1 MQALLPLFTAN
12 ILPIFLT
19 AGAGFLL
26 GRFVDVEPRTVSR
39 VCFYIFSPCLVFT
52 LITSSQIG
60 GDDFLLIMSYAV
72 AATLLVGLLAALVG
86 IAMRMERRLLI
97 AVVITA
103 MFANSGNFGLSVNNF
118 AFGEDALAYA
128 SIFFATSSILVY
140 TVGVFVASMGEASLK
155 EALIGLLRV
164 PAIYGLALAFIF
176 NAFDLSLPLPL
187 DRSVNLLAHAAIPSM
202 LVLLGLQLQRVV
214 WNGQVRAMI
223 LANGMRL
230 AMAPIIAIGLSILF
244 GLQGPARQAGILE
257 ASMPTAVFATILA
270 TEYDVEPAFV
280 TTVVT
285 TTTLLSP
292 LTLTPLLAFLGT

>member
-26 GRFVDVEPRTVSR
+26 GRFIEVEPRTISR

-52 LITSSQIG
+52 LLTGSQLG
-60 GDDFLLIMSYAV
+60 GDEFFLIMGYAVVVTLLI
-72 AATLLVGLLAALVG
+72 GLFTAFIG
-86 IAMRMERRLLI
+86 IALRTERKLLI
-97 AVVITA
+97 GVVITA
-103 MFANSGNFGLSVNNF
+103 MFSNSGNFGLSLNSF
-118 AFGEDALAYA
+118 AFGESTLAFA
-128 SIFFATSSILVY
+128 SVFFITSSILVY
-140 TVGVFVASMGEASLK
+140 TVGVFIASMGQASIK
-155 EALIGLLRV
+155 EAAIGLLRV
-164 PAIYGLALAFIF
+164 PAIYGLALAFVF
-176 NAFDLSLPLPL
+176 NAFNLSLPLPL
-187 DRSVNLLAHAAIPSM
+187 DRSVNLLAQAAIPSM

-214 WNGQVRAMI
+214 WNGQIRAML

-230 AMAPIIAIGLSILF
+230 AIAPLVAIGLSILF
-244 GLQGPARQAGILE
+244 GLQGPARQASILE

-270 TEYDVEPAFV
+270 TEYDVEPVFV